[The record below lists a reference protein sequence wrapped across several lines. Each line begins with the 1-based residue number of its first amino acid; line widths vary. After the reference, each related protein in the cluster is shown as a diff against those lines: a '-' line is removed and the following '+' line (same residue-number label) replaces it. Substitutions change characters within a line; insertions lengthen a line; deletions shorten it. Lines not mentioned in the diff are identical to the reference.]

1 MIWIIAV
8 SVLVYLIV
16 GYAIAV
22 KLVKEE
28 AIDLPSE
35 FWHVMLFW
43 LAIGLVH
50 IAYYVIKGVI
60 FFPKKFAEW
69 HFEKMSN
76 PRSKKP

>member
-8 SVLVYLIV
+8 SVLVYLAV

-35 FWHVMLFW
+35 FWNVLLFW
-43 LAIGLVH
+43 LPIGFAH
-50 IAYYVIKGVI
+50 SAYYVIMYVLS
-60 FFPKKFAEW
+60 FPKKFAEW